1 MTNGFR
7 LGFLT
12 HLEGQADLPTLYRNF
27 IQLFKIAEELG
38 FDAGWVA
45 QHHFEDGRN
54 GPGAGASPFTFLAAV
69 AENTRTI
76 RLGTA
81 VITLPLESPI
91 RLAEDASTVDVI
103 SGGRVELG
111 ISSGGDPL
119 SFKAFGASVEHKRE
133 LTTKGLELLRK
144 AFAGEPIVDG
154 HTARVQPHAPGLG
167 QRIWQGVFGHEGAA
181 YAGRGGSHL
190 LLNRATYGYEERTD
204 LVQRPWAETFLE
216 AWHTNPENAGRKP
229 RIGLS
234 RLVFPARD
242 RAAAKAALAEGVLHA
257 SKKMVANG
265 RFPAGL
271 DLDGYL
277 ERFHAFYGHPD
288 EVIEQLQG
296 EQVLPLATD
305 ILCQV
310 NPGVVS
316 FDETVRVLELIA
328 TKIAPALGWKH
339 PATLPSPAEP
349 AAATAQP

>member
-1 MTNGFR
+1 MSNGFR

-12 HLEGQADLPTLYRNF
+12 HLESRTDLPTLYRNF
-27 IQLFKIAEELG
+27 IEIFKIAEALG

-69 AENTRTI
+69 AENTSRI

-81 VITLPLESPI
+81 VVTLPLESPI
-91 RLAEDASTVDVI
+91 RLAEDAATVDLI

-111 ISSGGDPL
+111 VSSGYDAL
-119 SFKAFGASVEHKRE
+119 SFEAFGASLADKRA
-133 LTTKGLELLRK
+133 LTSQGLAVLQK
-144 AFAGEPIVDG
+144 AFAGEPIVPG
-154 HTARVQPHAPGLG
+154 HKAIVQPHAPGLG
-167 QRIWQGVFGHEGAA
+167 QRVWQGVFGHEGAA
-181 YAGRGGSHL
+181 YAARAGSNL
-190 LLNRATYGYEERTD
+190 LLNRATYGYDERTD
-204 LVQRPWAETFLE
+204 LVQRPWAESFLR
-216 AWHTNPENAGRKP
+216 AWDANPANAGRRP
-229 RIGLS
+229 RIGAS
-234 RLVFPARD
+234 RLIFPARD
-242 RAAAKAALAEGVLHA
+242 RATAKAALADGVLQA
-257 SKKMVANG
+257 SKAMVANG

-277 ERFHAFYGHPD
+277 QRFHAFYGHPD

-328 TKIAPALGWKH
+328 TKVAPAMGWKSRDSA
-339 PATLPSPAEP
+339 PR
-349 AAATAQP
+349 AAAAPIAA